1 MRNTSRG
8 YVPETSNTLHT
19 ATTPKGEA
27 FTCACARRSDHMV
40 TQAELMHGSWKDTH
54 PTLF

>member
-8 YVPETSNTLHT
+8 YVPETLNNLHT
-19 ATTPKGEA
+19 ATMPSGYA
-27 FTCACARRSDHMV
+27 YMCACARRADHLV
-40 TQAELMHGSWKDTH
+40 KQSELGGSWKDTH